1 MHTPISPAGGAEN
14 PEHPNEPFIADFS
27 EGFEVGLYLAL
38 LELIDEGVLIASDE
52 TILEVNSACCRLLER
67 EYRALVRQPLS
78 ILFGSEKAFLD
89 ARERLLIQ
97 GEMRGA
103 MRVALPAGRLR
114 DVRFIAAAR
123 LRPGL
128 HAIILRPDTLMTGE
142 NTGPLP
148 ASLRQHDFWPQLAA
162 AMSQPLIVA
171 DHADQIVAANAPA
184 LAMLELTRE
193 EVVGQPLGNFF
204 AGDWP
209 AAGSTAPLT
218 VQLLAHS
225 IEHAVRQFPAPHTGG
240 RIWLFALP
248 ALGASAPETPETPET
263 PEAPAQTAA
272 APAPAAPDTAQY
284 RAVQEALEQG
294 QLEVYFQPLVN
305 SHNRT
310 IVAGEALLRWRHPT
324 HGLLPFGRF
333 HDFVQDEHAI
343 ARMSDWAMAAACQ
356 HAAAWPAGQ
365 GPVGAERILA
375 VNVSVAQALRE
386 DFYERVE
393 RALNDSGLPAQRLEL
408 DLEERILQADADKVD
423 ALLAK
428 LYSLGVRLAVDDFGH
443 RAFALTNLQRP
454 CLTSLKFDPAL
465 IASIGID
472 DTSEAIIEAF
482 VGMAG
487 TLRLQLWARGVSSPA
502 QQAFLN
508 ALGCH
513 LQQGPLYGPPL
524 PAQAFAL
531 LTVAPEMHVATDTG
545 TTSTENAPV
554 DAETL
559 AAQVAALV
567 ETEPAAEVEAQAV
580 AEEEVTA
587 EAAEEIAE
595 AEAAEEAEAAAEEV
609 AAEAVAEAAEEV
621 EAAAEV
627 EAEAIAEEELMA
639 EAAAEEMPAE
649 AAPEEAE
656 AVAEEVVEAVAEV
669 EAEAVAEMEAE
680 ALAEVA
686 EDVEAAMEEA
696 SAEGEAEAIAEEEL
710 MAEAAEEMPAE
721 AAPEEVEAVAE
732 MEAAA
737 EAEAI
742 AEVAEEAE
750 AVAEEVAAEEA
761 EAVAEEAAPEEV
773 VEAVAEEAAAEEAV
787 AEMEAFA
794 EAAAEE
800 APADAVAEDEAA
812 AEAVAEMEAFAEEV
826 SAEDAEA
833 VAEVEAEAVAEE
845 AASEEVAEAAADAEA
860 EPEAVAEEE
869 LMAEAAAEEMPAEV
883 APEEAPAQAEAP
895 PEAPAPLALDV
906 VPVVKAA
913 PAAQA
918 AGATVTQIL
927 RAASPGMAL
936 GSSLG
941 MRVVLAVPELSAV
954 TDAKKAPTAKNP
966 SAS

>member
-428 LYSLGVRLAVDDFGH
+428 LRRVLRQQGKAPATGEIGVQAVYSIEPMRARQDGAPCEAGARLACAGYGSCMPVTAAFGLT
-443 RAFALTNLQRP
+443 AASCALQIL
-454 CLTSLKFDPAL
+454 
-465 IASIGID
+465 
-472 DTSEAIIEAF
+472 
-482 VGMAG
+482 
-487 TLRLQLWARGVSSPA
+487 
-502 QQAFLN
+502 
-508 ALGCH
+508 
-513 LQQGPLYGPPL
+513 
-524 PAQAFAL
+524 
-531 LTVAPEMHVATDTG
+531 
-545 TTSTENAPV
+545 
-554 DAETL
+554 
-559 AAQVAALV
+559 VAAH
-567 ETEPAAEVEAQAV
+567 T
-580 AEEEVTA
+580 
-587 EAAEEIAE
+587 
-595 AEAAEEAEAAAEEV
+595 
-609 AAEAVAEAAEEV
+609 
-621 EAAAEV
+621 
-627 EAEAIAEEELMA
+627 
-639 EAAAEEMPAE
+639 
-649 AAPEEAE
+649 
-656 AVAEEVVEAVAEV
+656 
-669 EAEAVAEMEAE
+669 
-680 ALAEVA
+680 
-686 EDVEAAMEEA
+686 
-696 SAEGEAEAIAEEEL
+696 
-710 MAEAAEEMPAE
+710 
-721 AAPEEVEAVAE
+721 
-732 MEAAA
+732 
-737 EAEAI
+737 
-742 AEVAEEAE
+742 
-750 AVAEEVAAEEA
+750 
-761 EAVAEEAAPEEV
+761 
-773 VEAVAEEAAAEEAV
+773 
-787 AEMEAFA
+787 
-794 EAAAEE
+794 
-800 APADAVAEDEAA
+800 
-812 AEAVAEMEAFAEEV
+812 
-826 SAEDAEA
+826 
-833 VAEVEAEAVAEE
+833 
-845 AASEEVAEAAADAEA
+845 
-860 EPEAVAEEE
+860 
-869 LMAEAAAEEMPAEV
+869 
-883 APEEAPAQAEAP
+883 
-895 PEAPAPLALDV
+895 
-906 VPVVKAA
+906 
-913 PAAQA
+913 
-918 AGATVTQIL
+918 
-927 RAASPGMAL
+927 
-936 GSSLG
+936 
-941 MRVVLAVPELSAV
+941 
-954 TDAKKAPTAKNP
+954 
-966 SAS
+966 